1 MKEMVPT
8 KPIMALAHDVGLI
21 KNGRCIF
28 KNTIFYLNSI
38 NSNFSAVRKEFS
50 MIIERCPELFK
61 GEKQFRVRS
70 APIEVLGFEWYLLAA
85 NFQKEFLSLAL
96 IAKPA
101 DQFNGHYR
109 IEVE

>member
-1 MKEMVPT
+1 
-8 KPIMALAHDVGLI
+8 
-21 KNGRCIF
+21 
-28 KNTIFYLNSI
+28 
-38 NSNFSAVRKEFS
+38 
-50 MIIERCPELFK
+50 
-61 GEKQFRVRS
+61 
-70 APIEVLGFEWYLLAA
+70 VLGFEWYLLAA